1 MLFLPKKHPSFKEEQ
16 LITSKTHENPL
27 SFIIPERLRRG
38 RGGEREKKTTTTTA
52 AHKKKTVDEI
62 FVARAGFFLKSKLF
76 FLAVMRVLAE
86 QQAVAVSSIHS
97 VHQHFPGPRAGDEV
111 SLHWVN

>member
-1 MLFLPKKHPSFKEEQ
+1 M
-16 LITSKTHENPL
+16 KTHSAL
-27 SFIIPERLRRG
+27 SSRRDSE
-38 RGGEREKKTTTTTA
+38 GEEGDRKKDNNNNSSTHT
-52 AHKKKTVDEI
+52 HKKRKRKRRKKKKRRKKTVDGI
-62 FVARAGFFLKSKLF
+62 FVARAVFFLKSKLF

-86 QQAVAVSSIHS
+86 QRAVAVSSIHS